1 MDALL
6 QVMEYAHRG
15 DLLSYLR
22 NNDHIFTAKR
32 LHNYSEQIAS
42 AMKYLEEKN
51 LVYRNLATKN
61 ILMSSDDHVRV
72 RLHKSV
78 NYIMNYV

>member
-1 MDALL
+1 M
-6 QVMEYAHRG
+6 G

-22 NNDHIFTAKR
+22 NNDHVFTTKR
-32 LHNYSEQIAS
+32 LHNYTEQIAN

-61 ILMSSDDHVRV
+61 ILMSHDDHVR
-72 RLHKSV
+72 LLSKTSLK
-78 NYIMNYV
+78 

>member
-1 MDALL
+1 M
-6 QVMEYAHRG
+6 G

-22 NNDHIFTAKR
+22 NNAHIFTAKR
-32 LHNYSEQIAS
+32 LHNYTEQTAS

-61 ILMSSDDHVRV
+61 ILMSSDDHVRIRV
-72 RLHKSV
+72 HKIIS
-78 NYIMNYV
+78 